1 MDRGIDPLYPDGQ
14 KRRLGRRTTSSY
26 VALITPVK
34 AAADVD
40 LSHLRWRA
48 RGDRDG
54 YTVSGTPNFVSLS
67 RDSSLPLRGSVL
79 EGKSLGK
86 APLFPL
92 SVATDAATYLNGVL
106 VTPERIFPYASPQSG
121 NDVMRGF

>member
-67 RDSSLPLRGSVL
+67 RDSSMPLRGSVPGGL
-79 EGKSLGK
+79 KPGKG
-86 APLFPL
+86 
-92 SVATDAATYLNGVL
+92 SVVPTV
-106 VTPERIFPYASPQSG
+106 SG
-121 NDVMRGF
+121 N